1 MSTRNM
7 IKRADIMRVTDLE
20 GFTLSELAGQRAD
33 CAANK
38 ANENAKKKKKPKASG
53 EFSENFNYFPR
64 QLNKSATLG

>member
-38 ANENAKKKKKPKASG
+38 ANENAKKKKK
-53 EFSENFNYFPR
+53 
-64 QLNKSATLG
+64 